1 MANIE
6 TTYYETM
13 MKVENKD
20 IFIDL
25 KRNKSGVYLK
35 FSERNGSVRNTVLIP
50 ASGIERLKE
59 ILNEVSTASENITI
73 KPSKATRLV
82 I

>member
-1 MANIE
+1 MSNIDE
-6 TTYYETM
+6 TYYETM

-25 KRNKSGVYLK
+25 KRNKAGVYLK
-35 FSERNGSVRNTVLIP
+35 VSERNGSVRNTVLIP

-59 ILNEVSTASENITI
+59 ILNEVSSASENITI
-73 KPSKATRLV
+73 KPPKAIRF
-82 I
+82 